1 MDMKLIV
8 VRLFF
13 IMVLCGSVGNWEQ
26 GKKETMARARKRGVF
41 IRPGTMIL
49 FIHFINLLYPIQMTA
64 TDKKTPKTIFRC
76 PFDDGHATLSR

>member
-26 GKKETMARARKRGVF
+26 GKKQDMDCIILKVCLAYGV
-41 IRPGTMIL
+41 
-49 FIHFINLLYPIQMTA
+49 
-64 TDKKTPKTIFRC
+64 
-76 PFDDGHATLSR
+76 